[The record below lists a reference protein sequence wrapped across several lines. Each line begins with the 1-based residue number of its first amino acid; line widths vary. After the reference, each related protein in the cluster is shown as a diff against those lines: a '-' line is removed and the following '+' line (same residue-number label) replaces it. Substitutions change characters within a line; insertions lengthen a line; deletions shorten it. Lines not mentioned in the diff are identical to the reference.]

1 MLWVGESEGRLGSVK
16 VQVEGK
22 EAKTRK
28 RNYLF
33 EGGTDHVHGWRK
45 KQSKE
50 KVCVDL
56 RKEMLE
62 HVGTF

>member
-22 EAKTRK
+22 EVKTRK

-50 KVCVDL
+50 KV
-56 RKEMLE
+56 
-62 HVGTF
+62 

>member
-1 MLWVGESEGRLGSVK
+1 MLWVSGSESRLGSVK

-22 EAKTRK
+22 EVKAGN
-28 RNYLF
+28 RNHLF
-33 EGGTDHVHGWRK
+33 EGGTDNVHRWRK

-50 KVCVDL
+50 KVCVDF
-56 RKEMLE
+56 RKEVLK